1 MSFAALEASVNA
13 SVLAHLANA
22 LVHIGGV
29 DVPGIFR
36 NPSSVAALGH
46 GAADT
51 SPTVTVASSAVPADA
66 VDQLI
71 EINGVP
77 YSIVNPAPDG
87 TGITV
92 LTVECVQ

>member
-1 MSFAALEASVNA
+1 MTFAALEALANA
-13 SVLAHLANA
+13 SVLTHLANA
-22 LVHIGGV
+22 VVRIGGV

-36 NPSSVAALGH
+36 NPSSVASLGN

-51 SPTVTVASSAVPADA
+51 GPTVAVASSAVPDNA

-77 YSIVNPAPDG
+77 FSIANPAPDG
-87 TGITV
+87 TGMTV
-92 LTVECVQ
+92 LTVECLQ